1 MQEKENVIDILE
13 KTKSAVEREDILLLK
28 DLSNRTIHTASIY
41 ADSDNIAVAV
51 AVYSL
56 SKILERKKYREYKG
70 WGLFFKNYMACLGK
84 ALLALK
90 DDNLDKFRE
99 EIGHIN
105 NEIERLSG
113 NFKGYIQQVFR
124 KASINKASRLY
135 EHGISME
142 QTAKVLGITIW
153 ELAEYSGQTGISD
166 VNLGITLD
174 VKKRI
179 KNAEEFLGK

>member
-1 MQEKENVIDILE
+1 
-13 KTKSAVEREDILLLK
+13 
-28 DLSNRTIHTASIY
+28 
-41 ADSDNIAVAV
+41 
-51 AVYSL
+51 
-56 SKILERKKYREYKG
+56 
-70 WGLFFKNYMACLGK
+70 MACLDK

-113 NFKGYIQQVFR
+113 NFRGYIQQVFR